1 MNRYILNNT
10 GPTEFYRNGPYIHD
24 KIEFL
29 EWVNSHFTVVY
40 TPNPTPFPRNHTAYI
55 SKSGNVHFFDRES
68 EGWDFVE
75 TGSYCGINA
84 NGEVLVVEER
94 EFRDSYMPY
103 ILKNTGPTEF
113 YRNGPHIHDRIDFLE
128 WVESHFTVVYT
139 PNPTPFPRNHTAY
152 ISKSGNVHFF
162 DRESEGW
169 DFVETG
175 SYCGINANGEV
186 LVVEEREFRDSYM
199 PYILK
204 NTGPTEFYRNGP
216 HIHDRIDFLEWVE
229 SHFTVV
235 YTPNPISTKD
245 GGVLKEHK
253 VNTSVSKRVLDV
265 EPLPDGSYESDPDPV
280 HISYV
285 SNVDQLVCLGGFEVG
300 EKFKSFVIYDIKN
313 NVFYGSV
320 DTLFTCTGETL
331 GDVVYDIFI
340 AAKPRFQIHIRG

>member
-1 MNRYILNNT
+1 MNR
-10 GPTEFYRNGPYIHD
+10 
-24 KIEFL
+24 
-29 EWVNSHFTVVY
+29 
-40 TPNPTPFPRNHTAYI
+40 
-55 SKSGNVHFFDRES
+55 
-68 EGWDFVE
+68 
-75 TGSYCGINA
+75 
-84 NGEVLVVEER
+84 
-94 EFRDSYMPY
+94 Y

-175 SYCGINANGEV
+175 SYSGINANGEV

-199 PYILK
+199 PYLDDEVKTQNSIINVTSYFPNYK
-204 NTGPTEFYRNGP
+204 ITKEGKVVPVEP
-216 HIHDRIDFLEWVE
+216 MIHRRFEGAIDLSDFP
-229 SHFTVV
+229 S
-235 YTPNPISTKD
+235 PISTKD

>member
-1 MNRYILNNT
+1 MNRYILKTNE
-10 GPTEFYRNGPYIHD
+10 PIDFYQNGPHIHD

-29 EWVNSHFTVVY
+29 EWVNSHF
-40 TPNPTPFPRNHTAYI
+40 
-55 SKSGNVHFFDRES
+55 
-68 EGWDFVE
+68 EG
-75 TGSYCGINA
+75 
-84 NGEVLVVEER
+84 
-94 EFRDSYMPY
+94 
-103 ILKNTGPTEF
+103 
-113 YRNGPHIHDRIDFLE
+113 
-128 WVESHFTVVYT
+128 
-139 PNPTPFPRNHTAY
+139 
-152 ISKSGNVHFF
+152 
-162 DRESEGW
+162 
-169 DFVETG
+169 
-175 SYCGINANGEV
+175 
-186 LVVEEREFRDSYM
+186 
-199 PYILK
+199 
-204 NTGPTEFYRNGP
+204 
-216 HIHDRIDFLEWVE
+216 
-229 SHFTVV
+229 
-235 YTPNPISTKD
+235 PISTKD

>member
-1 MNRYILNNT
+1 MNRYILKNT
-10 GPTEFYRNGPYIHD
+10 GPTEFYRNGPYIHY

-103 ILKNTGPTEF
+103 LDDEVKTQNSIINVTSYFPNYKITKEGKVVSVEPIIRRHFE
-113 YRNGPHIHDRIDFLE
+113 GAIDL
-128 WVESHFTVVYT
+128 SD
-139 PNPTPFPRNHTAY
+139 FP
-152 ISKSGNVHFF
+152 S
-162 DRESEGW
+162 
-169 DFVETG
+169 
-175 SYCGINANGEV
+175 
-186 LVVEEREFRDSYM
+186 
-199 PYILK
+199 
-204 NTGPTEFYRNGP
+204 
-216 HIHDRIDFLEWVE
+216 
-229 SHFTVV
+229 
-235 YTPNPISTKD
+235 PISTKD

-253 VNTSVSKRVLDV
+253 VNTSFSKRVLDV
-265 EPLPDGSYESDPDPV
+265 KPLSDGSYESDPDPV
-280 HISYV
+280 HISHV

-300 EKFKSFVIYDIKN
+300 EKFKSFVIYDIEN

-340 AAKPRFQIHIRG
+340 AKNPRFQIHIRG

>member
-10 GPTEFYRNGPYIHD
+10 GPTEFYRNGPHIHD

-55 SKSGNVHFFDRES
+55 SKN
-68 EGWDFVE
+68 
-75 TGSYCGINA
+75 
-84 NGEVLVVEER
+84 
-94 EFRDSYMPY
+94 
-103 ILKNTGPTEF
+103 
-113 YRNGPHIHDRIDFLE
+113 
-128 WVESHFTVVYT
+128 
-139 PNPTPFPRNHTAY
+139 
-152 ISKSGNVHFF
+152 GNVHFF

>member
-1 MNRYILNNT
+1 MNRYILKTNE
-10 GPTEFYRNGPYIHD
+10 PIDFYQNGPHIHD

-84 NGEVLVVEER
+84 NGEVLVVEKR
-94 EFRDSYMPY
+94 EFRDSYMLYLDDEVKTQNSIINVTSYFPNY
-103 ILKNTGPTEF
+103 KITKEGKVVPVEQI
-113 YRNGPHIHDRIDFLE
+113 IHR
-128 WVESHFTVVYT
+128 HF
-139 PNPTPFPRNHTAY
+139 
-152 ISKSGNVHFF
+152 
-162 DRESEGW
+162 EG
-169 DFVETG
+169 
-175 SYCGINANGEV
+175 
-186 LVVEEREFRDSYM
+186 
-199 PYILK
+199 
-204 NTGPTEFYRNGP
+204 
-216 HIHDRIDFLEWVE
+216 
-229 SHFTVV
+229 
-235 YTPNPISTKD
+235 PISTKD

-253 VNTSVSKRVLDV
+253 VNTSVGKRVIDV